1 MTKQKQLKRLVR
13 ARMEKTG
20 ERYATAR
27 RQVIRTAPT
36 RPADPTTQWHFPGNV
51 PATTALRVLLAHAG
65 VRDPHTGEPF
75 SEPML
80 FGIAGG
86 IGIGVFSF
94 FYEKANHASF
104 FIAGRHELQ
113 DDLGYLKH
121 ACARFGLKPTIRE
134 SSGTKTAEKHL
145 REALAEGPCVAW
157 VDMVHLP
164 HRAMP
169 QTHSGGGYHVV
180 TVYKADDTTATI
192 GDLTDEPIEL
202 PLSDLAEARAR
213 IKKQKNRLLSVAGR
227 AKTPD
232 LSTLVRAGL
241 AACVQKLRSPSMKA
255 ARGNFQLDALKTWA
269 DRLNGSKDKE
279 CWERVFTPGP
289 NLWRGLTGMHN
300 WIEYYGTGG
309 GLCRPLFADFLTEAA
324 AALNDPRFAALARQ
338 YADLGRQ
345 WTELADAALP
355 DGVPMFREAKTLIAR
370 KAELLASEGPAA
382 AAGIRGVWDRGGELD
397 RQAAECFPLS
407 DNQCADLR
415 ANLKARVLAIHQGE
429 VAALG
434 SVADAVS

>member
-1 MTKQKQLKRLVR
+1 MTQQKHLKRLVR

-20 ERYATAR
+20 ESYATAR
-27 RQVIRTAPT
+27 RQVIRNAPPASGDPAT
-36 RPADPTTQWHFPGNV
+36 RWHFPGNV

-104 FIAGRHELQ
+104 FVAGRHELQ

-121 ACARFGLKPTIRE
+121 ACERFGLTSSVRE
-134 SSGTKTAEKHL
+134 SSGAKSAEKHL
-145 REALAEGPCVAW
+145 REALAKGPCVAW

-180 TVYKADDTTATI
+180 TVYKADDATATI
-192 GDLTDEPIEL
+192 GDLTDQPIEI
-202 PLSDLAEARAR
+202 PLANLAEARAR
-213 IKKQKNRLLSVAGR
+213 IKKQKNRLLSVTGP
-227 AKTPD
+227 AKAPD
-232 LSTLVRAGL
+232 VSTLVRAGL
-241 AACVQKLRSPSMKA
+241 SACVQKLQSPTMKA

-269 DRLNGSKDKE
+269 ERLHGSKDKE
-279 CWERVFTPGP
+279 RWERVFAPGA
-289 NLWRGLTGMHN
+289 NLLRGLTGVHH

-309 GLCRPLFADFLTEAA
+309 GLCRPLFADFFTEAA
-324 AALNDPRFAALARQ
+324 ATLKDRRLPDIAQQ
-338 YADLGRQ
+338 YSHLGRQ

-355 DGVPMFREAKTLIAR
+355 DGVPMFREAKALLAR
-370 KAELLASEGPAA
+370 RAELLVSEGPSATTE
-382 AAGIRGVWDRGGELD
+382 IRGVWNRLGELE
-397 RQAAECFPLS
+397 RQATECFPLS
-407 DNQCADLR
+407 DIQCADLR
-415 ANLKARVLAIHQGE
+415 ASLKARVLAIHQGE
-429 VAALG
+429 ITALAA
-434 SVADAVS
+434 VADAMS